1 MAVRAIC
8 EVALEGAGM
17 VEDTYPYRE
26 LLQRV
31 ISPVALSILERM
43 TPVISSIYDL
53 DELLDARLP
62 VTEQAIHEEQ
72 FTERLARIVRLL
84 PPGISPMPNE
94 VFTAIE
100 FLIYQIRGEP
110 IRLGLAIARL
120 EELSYEIKA
129 DPTLHQLVTGRAN

>member
-1 MAVRAIC
+1 
-8 EVALEGAGM
+8 M

-26 LLQRV
+26 LLERV
-31 ISPVALSILERM
+31 ISPVAISILERM

-62 VTEQAIHEEQ
+62 TTEQALHEAQ
-72 FTERLARIVRLL
+72 FSERLQRIVRLL
-84 PPGISPMPNE
+84 PPDISPMPNE
-94 VFTAIE
+94 IFTAIE
-100 FLIYQIRGEP
+100 FLIYHVRGEP

-129 DPTLHQLVTGRAN
+129 DPMLHQLVTGRAN